1 MSLYNAIPYRLL
13 RIVGKKNGISSFF
26 ATVRHHPTF
35 GTVTSACNAVAMG
48 YRNAVPYQIPS
59 NTERTVS
66 APRMR
71 TASMAASSERK

>member
-1 MSLYNAIPYRLL
+1 MAYGVAKRSYETYRLFFNADGVSQMVL
-13 RIVGKKNGISSFF
+13 RFLIY
-26 ATVRHHPTF
+26 
-35 GTVTSACNAVAMG
+35 AVAMG

-59 NTERTVS
+59 RTERTVS